1 MASLSST
8 TISLGQS
15 ERDYILAGCRQDCR
29 LDGRTCH
36 EVRPYVLVEAAEDP
50 LILSHGSARLQ
61 SANACHDGG
70 STELLCSVK
79 AELVQPALHHPE
91 KGVVE
96 IHVDTLAAGIS
107 RRLCD
112 DLEAT
117 LTYLLGNSVVDTHAL
132 CVLPHVYAWRLQ
144 IDVYV
149 VSHAGSLLDAASR
162 VVRAALQSTKLP
174 MIDVLPTASHESMYQ
189 ESTDA
194 TSSTTASASVVVDG
208 DIHHASPLP
217 GVDDGPVIV
226 TVTVLQSLDANNR
239 TTTSL
244 VLDAT
249 VAEEACAVAQVHV
262 SVVPKKGDK
271 PTITAVRKTGT
282 GGLPVALLPE
292 ITKLAIQSATNDDA
306 FVHKASN
313 EPSSTWLLQ
322 GLYQLQ

>member
-1 MASLSST
+1 V
-8 TISLGQS
+8 
-15 ERDYILAGCRQDCR
+15 AGCRQDCR

-79 AELVQPALHHPE
+79 AELVQPALNQPE
-91 KGVVE
+91 QGDVE

-117 LTYLLGNSVVDTHAL
+117 LTHLLGDSVVDTRAL

-162 VVRAALQSTKLP
+162 VVRAALRCTKLP
-174 MIDVLPTASHESMYQ
+174 TVDVLPTASHESINQ
-189 ESTDA
+189 ESADV
-194 TSSTTASASVVVDG
+194 TSSTATSASVVVDG
-208 DIHHASPLP
+208 DIHHASSLP

-226 TVTVLQSLDANNR
+226 TVTVLQSLDAGNR
-239 TTTSL
+239 PVTSL

-249 VAEEACAVAQVHV
+249 VAEESCAVAQVHV
-262 SVVPKKGDK
+262 SVVQRHGDN
-271 PTITAVRKTGT
+271 PTITAIRKTGT

-292 ITKLAIQSATNDDA
+292 ITKLAIKSATNDDA
-306 FVHKASN
+306 FVRKTSS

>member
-1 MASLSST
+1 MTSLSST
-8 TISLGQS
+8 TILLGQS

-79 AELVQPALHHPE
+79 AELVQPALNQPE
-91 KGVVE
+91 QGVVE
-96 IHVDTLAAGIS
+96 IFVDTLAVGIS

-112 DLEAT
+112 DLQAT
-117 LTYLLGNSVVDTHAL
+117 LTHLLGNSVVDTRAL

-174 MIDVLPTASHESMYQ
+174 MIDVLPTASHESMHQ
-189 ESTDA
+189 EPSEA
-194 TSSTTASASVVVDG
+194 TSAASASVVVDG
-208 DIHHASPLP
+208 DIHHASSLP
-217 GVDDGPVIV
+217 GVDEGPVIV
-226 TVTVLQSLDANNR
+226 TVTILQSLDANNR
-239 TTTSL
+239 PTTSL

-249 VAEEACAVAQVHV
+249 AAEEACAVAQVHV
-262 SVVPKKGDK
+262 SVVQKGDGA

-282 GGLPVALLPE
+282 GGLPVALLPD
-292 ITKLAIQSATNDDA
+292 ITRLAIQSATADGA
-306 FVHKASN
+306 FERKTSN